1 MIQIKDND
9 TGQRKQRSQD
19 TTFSRNKLF
28 STKKRAMHK
37 ALVACL
43 LDVDAMASQAQRR
56 AAFDNAGLDAPLST
70 LIDKVAMQAYK
81 VTDDDIAAVKA
92 SGLSEDQIYELVVCA
107 AVGQATRQYD
117 TALAALAE
125 ATAGKG
131 SCEHAS

>member
-81 VTDDDIAAVKA
+81 GTDEDIAAVKA

>member
-43 LDVDAMASQAQRR
+43 LDVDGMASQAQRR

-81 VTDDDIAAVKA
+81 VTDEEIAAVKA

>member
-81 VTDDDIAAVKA
+81 VTDEEIAAVKA